1 MDEFRS
7 TEQSIIDT
15 ITSHGRVSTRLR
27 LDMFSGTRPESKNSL
42 ILTLSKVF
50 VLRHPFHLKALHSLH
65 RPISRQST
73 KMEEEGKIF
82 LGGNIC

>member
-50 VLRHPFHLKALHSLH
+50 LLRHPFHLKALH